1 MNIQRN
7 YIIQQ
12 LSNLIFAIQGQ
23 RDKEN
28 QLELFQDSKLY
39 KNKGTILRAIL
50 ESRCPKT
57 LQVCLELAD
66 GENHILDCLKKELD
80 LDRTFIHAICETPL
94 VRLVELAIKNETDQ
108 VLKRLDNDDVTPLM
122 K

>member
-1 MNIQRN
+1 
-7 YIIQQ
+7 
-12 LSNLIFAIQGQ
+12 
-23 RDKEN
+23 
-28 QLELFQDSKLY
+28 
-39 KNKGTILRAIL
+39 
-50 ESRCPKT
+50 